1 MQLKRANWTP
11 KSTLLCRV
19 LDQESILIVL
29 HRNGEIEVLDPL
41 DGWDESVSVEIHVL
55 NATRYELEIYIG

>member
-1 MQLKRANWTP
+1 
-11 KSTLLCRV
+11 
-19 LDQESILIVL
+19 
-29 HRNGEIEVLDPL
+29 VLDPL